1 MANPVRKPDEPS
13 RSSDGLDLD
22 RSATDETPA
31 LAPPTA
37 TGSPALDLQAKL
49 HKQLSRQPSKL
60 SARFIT
66 WLVIATCAG
75 TWLAGVGLYST
86 L

>member
-1 MANPVRKPDEPS
+1 MGHPVQKPNKTDVAEPIAKPDTMAPE
-13 RSSDGLDLD
+13 GLLEADTG
-22 RSATDETPA
+22 A
-31 LAPPTA
+31 PTA
-37 TGSPALDLQAKL
+37 SPARALQGRLQQHYA
-49 HKQLSRQPSKL
+49 QRRSKL

-75 TWLAGVGLYST
+75 TWVAGVGLYST

>member
-1 MANPVRKPDEPS
+1 MVSPVRKPDETS
-13 RSSDGLDLD
+13 RSSDGLDV
-22 RSATDETPA
+22 ATSLPDETRA
-31 LAPPTA
+31 VVPPSA
-37 TGSPALDLQAKL
+37 MGSPALNLQAKL
-49 HKQLSRQPSKL
+49 HKQLSQQPSKL

-75 TWLAGVGLYST
+75 TWAVGIGLYSK

>member
-1 MANPVRKPDEPS
+1 MASPVRKPDKTSQPG
-13 RSSDGLDLD
+13 DGLNLD
-22 RSATDETPA
+22 RSGPDETDA
-31 LAPPTA
+31 LVPQSA

-49 HKQLSRQPSKL
+49 HKQLRRRPSKL